1 MQNTTIA
8 RPLRRARPARLA
20 LACALALA
28 ASAAGVA
35 PAWAQTTAAA
45 GAEPEPG
52 MWAFDGELTG
62 QPGRSLQIDTQLGR
76 GMVVSYLGYRA
87 DGSAL
92 FLQASGYRA
101 QDDNSFTGELRE
113 FRNGP
118 VIGGGA
124 ANGEVAGSVGTLR
137 LAFDTPTSGT
147 VTLPGEAPRRIS
159 RFTYGNQ
166 QLSRDFDRQI
176 EIGLYSQASRS
187 PRTATYRMRLSDSN
201 LRLEQLSSSDGS
213 LCAYSG
219 PYQVQGGTLAS
230 QGTKVCTDASGAQQ
244 QGTYRIERFRFDSQG
259 FLSGNMEIDGTS
271 VVAAGACWMTG
282 AVNSGTPA
290 PCSAH
295 FYGGFALQTG
305 MWSFDDEL
313 NGRPGRSLQIE
324 NLPGSG
330 VLIVSYL
337 GYRAD
342 GSSMFLQGA
351 TTTDMVQLRDY
362 AIPLKEFRNGPVIGG
377 SVTPGQ
383 EAASVGTAQLV
394 LGSTSGT
401 ITLPGDTPRRISRYR
416 YEDHTVRF
424 GKAFD
429 GGQYLS
435 PYPPGGSVAIK
446 LDARNGVFRMDT
458 LSRGNNQNCQYQGS
472 YELAGDGITTYG
484 SMNCSTDNGGTG
496 STIRTGYF
504 TVDANGML
512 RGTLRHAFSAPYLF
526 AAGCVNSDGRL
537 CTRDELQQPR

>member
-1 MQNTTIA
+1 MQDTFIA
-8 RPLRRARPARLA
+8 RRM

-28 ASAAGVA
+28 ASATGVA
-35 PAWAQTTAAA
+35 PAWAQTSAAA

-87 DGSAL
+87 DGSSL

-101 QDDNSFTGELRE
+101 QDDNGFTGELRE

-118 VIGGGA
+118 AIGGGA

-187 PRTATYRMRLSDSN
+187 PRTATYRMRLSDSD

-244 QGTYRIERFRFDSQG
+244 QGTYRIERLRFDSQG
-259 FLSGNMEIDGTS
+259 FLSAKMEIDGTS

-282 AVNSGTPA
+282 AVNSGTPG
-290 PCSAH
+290 PCSTH

-313 NGRPGRSLQIE
+313 NGRPGRSLQID

-330 VLIVSYL
+330 ALVVSYL

-342 GSSMFLQGA
+342 GSSLFLQGSA
-351 TTTDMVQLRDY
+351 PVDMIQVRNY
-362 AIPLKEFRNGPVIGG
+362 EIPLKEFRNGPVIGG
-377 SVTPGQ
+377 AVTPGQ

-394 LGSTSGT
+394 LNSPTTGT

-424 GKAFD
+424 DKAFE
-429 GGQYLS
+429 GRGYSS
-435 PYPPGGSVAIK
+435 PYPASDSIDIDLVAR
-446 LDARNGVFRMDT
+446 DGVFRMDT
-458 LSRGNNQNCQYQGS
+458 IAMGAYKNCQYRGT
-472 YELAGDGITTYG
+472 YNLAGDGLVTSG
-484 SMNCSTDNGGTG
+484 SLNCQASEGATNTEYR
-496 STIRTGYF
+496 SGYF

-512 RGTLRHAFSAPYLF
+512 RGTLRHSANVPYLIT
-526 AAGCVNSDGRL
+526 AGCMGSNSSL
-537 CTRDELQQPR
+537 CTRDALQQPR